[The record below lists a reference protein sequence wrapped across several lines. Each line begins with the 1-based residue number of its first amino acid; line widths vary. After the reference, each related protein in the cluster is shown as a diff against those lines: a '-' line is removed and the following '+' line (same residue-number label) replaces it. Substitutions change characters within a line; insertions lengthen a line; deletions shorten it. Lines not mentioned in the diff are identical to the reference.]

1 MRGEAGGGGGGQ
13 DGAGGVR
20 GGRPGGPQQRVSPG
34 DGVGG
39 QKIVIRH
46 RFALRSNIIGEKNNL
61 TTGFIILPTSVV
73 LEWMSCWTGR
83 SLI

>member
-46 RFALRSNIIGEKNNL
+46 RFALRSNIIGENNNL
-61 TTGFIILPTSVV
+61 TTG
-73 LEWMSCWTGR
+73 
-83 SLI
+83 